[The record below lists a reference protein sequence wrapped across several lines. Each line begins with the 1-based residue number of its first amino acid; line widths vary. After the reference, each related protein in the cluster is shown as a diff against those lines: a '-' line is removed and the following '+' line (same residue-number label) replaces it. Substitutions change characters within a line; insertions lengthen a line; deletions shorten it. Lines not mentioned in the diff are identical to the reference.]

1 MSLCRGVDGG
11 RWDRCSFGKPR
22 RAEAKRFRE
31 NTPTTP
37 IYAFLGLLCGCLEP
51 CSVSLLLKCFFIT
64 VIERARVKAQ
74 KSNKQVVNM

>member
-37 IYAFLGLLCGCLEP
+37 MLSLGCFAVALSHVLFLYY
-51 CSVSLLLKCFFIT
+51 
-64 VIERARVKAQ
+64 
-74 KSNKQVVNM
+74 